1 MDEKSCTWVKE
12 ARSYKLQWV
21 KLLNQATCR
30 YKRHLK
36 IKTPRAMNMSGHRSA
51 VSYVRVTSC
60 FADFDQRNGFTG
72 IAATG
77 AVLKLRSI
85 DLYEVT

>member
-12 ARSYKLQWV
+12 ACSYKLQWV

-36 IKTPRAMNMSGHRSA
+36 IKTPKAMNMSACDIPSLVRITPAFRS
-51 VSYVRVTSC
+51 SH
-60 FADFDQRNGFTG
+60 Q
-72 IAATG
+72 IARIA
-77 AVLKLRSI
+77 RM
-85 DLYEVT
+85 